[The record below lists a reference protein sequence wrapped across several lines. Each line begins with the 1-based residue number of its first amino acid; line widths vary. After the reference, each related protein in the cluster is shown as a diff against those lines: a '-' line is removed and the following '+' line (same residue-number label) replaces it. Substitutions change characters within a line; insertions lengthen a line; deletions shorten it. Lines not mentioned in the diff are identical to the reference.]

1 MAAPVSQLERER
13 KYELGAGGQVPIL
26 AGAGAVARQEGPV
39 EQLLDATYFDTTD
52 YRLARAGIT
61 LRRRTGGD
69 DAGWHLKLPVSS
81 DTREE
86 LHVPLRRNNPSKVP
100 GRLAR
105 LVTAYTAGSRLV
117 PIAHLKTDRFS
128 YRLADADGRV
138 LATLTDDHVTGE
150 AGGAVAHI
158 DSWRELEVELEA
170 DAEPRLLDDLDRA
183 LVPSGA
189 SASKYPSKM
198 RRLVGEL
205 VPKRKPVK
213 VGKNPDAGTVVLAYL
228 REQFDHLRRN
238 DIGVRRDADDAVHQM
253 RVASR
258 RLRGAFRTFK
268 KIIDVPESLAA
279 ELKWLAGELGPAR
292 DTEVMAATLNKQLDG
307 LPPEFVLGRV
317 RQLLVR
323 HFSREGEEA
332 RTRAVEALNSKR
344 YLALLSSLDD
354 VLDAPPL
361 TKRARRPARKEL
373 RKAVRKAGCKLAR
386 AEAATHGASDRDPSD
401 LDVALHET
409 RKKAKRARYAA
420 DAVKPVLGKKLGK
433 WRKKVKAVQGT
444 LGEHQDTV
452 VTRETLYRLGIG
464 AFRDGDNSFTY
475 GLLHGCNTELA
486 HEKQREFRAQWAKL
500 PALPK
505 S

>member
-1 MAAPVSQLERER
+1 MATPVSQLERER
-13 KYELGAGGQVPIL
+13 KYDLGAGGQVPIL
-26 AGAGAVARQEGPV
+26 AGAGAVASQEGPV
-39 EQLLDATYFDTTD
+39 EQLLDATYFDTGD

-69 DAGWHLKLPVSS
+69 DAGWHLKLPVSA

-86 LHVPLRRNNPSKVP
+86 LHLPLRPNKPSKVP

-128 YRLADADGRV
+128 YRLADADGHV

-170 DAEPRLLDDLDRA
+170 GTEPRLLDDLDRA

-198 RRLVGEL
+198 RRLVGDL
-205 VPKRKPVK
+205 VPRRKSVK
-213 VGKNPDAGTVVLAYL
+213 LGKKPAAGPVVLGYL

-238 DIGVRRDADDAVHQM
+238 DIGVRRDTDDAIHQM
-253 RVASR
+253 RVACR
-258 RLRGAFRTFK
+258 RLRSAFRSFDRV
-268 KIIDVPESLAA
+268 IDVPASLSA
-279 ELKWLAGELGPAR
+279 ELKWLAGELAPAR
-292 DTEVMAATLNKQLDG
+292 DTEVMAATINKQLDA

-354 VLDAPPL
+354 VLAAPPL

-373 RKAVRKAGCKLAR
+373 RAAVRKAASKLAR
-386 AEAATHGASDRDPSD
+386 AEAATHDAAD
-401 LDVALHET
+401 LDTALHET

-420 DAVKPVLGKKLGK
+420 DAARPVLGKKLGK

-464 AFRDGDNSFTY
+464 AFRDGDNAFTY
-475 GLLHGCNTELA
+475 GLLHAHNTELA
-486 HEKQREFRAQWAKL
+486 HAKQHAFRTQW
-500 PALPK
+500 PTLPK
-505 S
+505 P

>member
-1 MAAPVSQLERER
+1 MAAPVSQMERER
-13 KYELGAGGQVPIL
+13 KYDLGAGGQVPIL
-26 AGAGAVARQEGPV
+26 AGAGAVVRQEGPV
-39 EQLLDATYFDTTD
+39 EQLLDATYFDTED

-69 DAGWHLKLPVSS
+69 DAGWHLKLPVSA
-81 DTREE
+81 DAREE
-86 LHVPLRRNNPSKVP
+86 LQVPLRRNNPSKVP

-128 YRLADADGRV
+128 YRLADADGHV

-158 DSWRELEVELEA
+158 DSWRELEVELEEG
-170 DAEPRLLDDLDRA
+170 AEPRLLDDLDRA

-189 SASKYPSKM
+189 SASKYPSKV

-205 VPKRKPVK
+205 VPKRRPVK
-213 VGKNPDAGTVVLAYL
+213 IGKKPDAGAVVLGYL

-238 DIGVRRDADDAVHQM
+238 DIGVRRDTDDAVHQM

-268 KIIDVPESLAA
+268 KIIDVPESLSA

-292 DTEVMAATLNKQLDG
+292 DTEVMAATLNKQLDE

-323 HFSREGEEA
+323 HFSRESEEG

-344 YLALLSSLDD
+344 YLTLLSTLDD
-354 VLDAPPL
+354 VLESPPL

-373 RKAVRKAGCKLAR
+373 RKAVREASAKLER
-386 AEAATHGASDRDPSD
+386 AEAATHDASSD
-401 LDVALHET
+401 LDTALHET

-420 DAVKPVLGKKLGK
+420 DAVRPVLGKKLGK
-433 WRKKVKAVQGT
+433 WRKKVKAVQST

-452 VTRETLYRLGIG
+452 VTRETLYRLAIG

-475 GLLHGCNTELA
+475 GLLHGHNTELA
-486 HEKQREFRAQWAKL
+486 HAKQREFRTQWKKL
-500 PALPK
+500 PAVTK
-505 S
+505 G